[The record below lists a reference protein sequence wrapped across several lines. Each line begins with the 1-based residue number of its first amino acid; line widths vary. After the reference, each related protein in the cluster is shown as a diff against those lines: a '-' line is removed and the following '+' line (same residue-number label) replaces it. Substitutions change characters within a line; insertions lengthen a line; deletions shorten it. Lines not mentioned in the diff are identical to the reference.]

1 VDKELALYVA
11 DGPDGAVVAL
21 YGPLSVRTVPEISGE
36 LGKALV
42 NRGCVLVDLSG
53 LRLDWEPGV
62 AVFGTV
68 LGYAGGWPGAQMVL
82 FGADGELATALARS
96 RVTQAVPLVADLLE
110 AIQRVQGRPER
121 VRRFRDLPPESG
133 APGAAR
139 ATVHQACLDW
149 EIPIETENA
158 AALVVSELAT
168 NAVVHAETPLRAGV
182 ELSGEVLWISV
193 RDLRPDLPLR
203 LFARRRKLV
212 GSPDRV
218 PRDFGLHVVSALA
231 RNWGVTEQPDAKTV
245 WGAAP
250 AVKCRDS
257 RGGPAHVVVPDP
269 PRLAIEPLTV
279 NALQ

>member
-1 VDKELALYVA
+1 MDKELALYVA

-21 YGPLSVRTVPEISGE
+21 SGPLSRRTVPEISGG

-53 LRLDWEPGV
+53 LRLEWEPGV

-68 LGYAGGWPGAQMVL
+68 LGYAGGWPGARMVL
-82 FGADGELATALARS
+82 FGADGELAAALARS

-110 AIQRVQGRPER
+110 ALQRVQGRPER

-133 APGAAR
+133 TPGAAR
-139 ATVHQACLDW
+139 AMVHQACVDW
-149 EIPIETENA
+149 EIPTETENA

-168 NAVVHAETPLRAGV
+168 NVVVHAATPLRAGV

-203 LFARRRKLV
+203 LFARSRKLV
-212 GSPDRV
+212 GSPDWV
-218 PRDFGLHVVSALA
+218 PRHFGLHVVSALA

-245 WGAAP
+245 WAQLP
-250 AVKCRDS
+250 LSDAVTVEA
-257 RGGPAHVVVPDP
+257 G
-269 PRLAIEPLTV
+269 PLTSSSPIHSDYRS
-279 NALQ
+279 NRSG

>member
-1 VDKELALYVA
+1 MDKELALYVA

-21 YGPLSVRTVPEISGE
+21 SGPLSLRTVPEISGG

-62 AVFGTV
+62 TVFGTV
-68 LGYAGGWPGAQMVL
+68 LGYAGGWPGARMVL

-96 RVTQAVPLVADLLE
+96 RVTQAVPLVADLPE
-110 AIQRVQGRPER
+110 ALQRVQGRPER
-121 VRRFRDLPPESG
+121 VRRLRDLSPESG
-133 APGAAR
+133 APHAAR
-139 ATVHQACLDW
+139 AMVHQACVDW
-149 EIPIETENA
+149 EIPVETENA

-182 ELSGEVLWISV
+182 ELSGEVLSISV
-193 RDLRPDLPLR
+193 RDLRPNLPLR
-203 LFARRRKLV
+203 LFARSRKLV

-218 PRDFGLHVVSALA
+218 PRHFGLHVVSALA

-245 WGAAP
+245 WAQLP
-250 AVKCRDS
+250 LSNAVTVEA
-257 RGGPAHVVVPDP
+257 GPRTSSSPIHSDY
-269 PRLAIEPLTV
+269 RS
-279 NALQ
+279 NRSG

>member
-1 VDKELALYVA
+1 MDKEVALYVA

-21 YGPLSVRTVPEISGE
+21 SGLLSVRTVPEISGG

-62 AVFGTV
+62 TVFRTV
-68 LGYAGGWPGAQMVL
+68 LGYAGGWPGARMVL
-82 FGADGELATALARS
+82 FGADGELAAALGRS

-110 AIQRVQGRPER
+110 ALQRVQARPER

-139 ATVHQACLDW
+139 AMVHQACLDW

-158 AALVVSELAT
+158 AALVVYELAT

-193 RDLRPDLPLR
+193 RDLRPDVPLR
-203 LFARRRKLV
+203 LFVRSRKLV
-212 GSPDRV
+212 DSPGRV

-245 WGAAP
+245 WAQLP
-250 AVKCRDS
+250 LSHAVAVEA
-257 RGGPAHVVVPDP
+257 G
-269 PRLAIEPLTV
+269 PLTSSSPIHSDHRS
-279 NALQ
+279 NRSG

>member
-1 VDKELALYVA
+1 MDKELALYVA

-21 YGPLSVRTVPEISGE
+21 SGPLSRRTVPEISGG

-53 LRLDWEPGV
+53 LRLEWEPGV

-68 LGYAGGWPGAQMVL
+68 LGYAGGWPGARMVL
-82 FGADGELATALARS
+82 FGADGELAAALVRS

-110 AIQRVQGRPER
+110 AFQRVQGRPER

-139 ATVHQACLDW
+139 ALVHQACVDW
-149 EIPIETENA
+149 EIPIETGNA

-168 NAVVHAETPLRAGV
+168 NAVVYAATPLRAGV
-182 ELSGEVLWISV
+182 ELTGEVLWISV

-203 LFARRRKLV
+203 LFARSRKLV
-212 GSPDRV
+212 DSPDGDV

-245 WGAAP
+245 WAQLP
-250 AVKCRDS
+250 PLNAVTVEA
-257 RGGPAHVVVPDP
+257 GPPTPSSPIHSDY
-269 PRLAIEPLTV
+269 RS
-279 NALQ
+279 NRSG